1 MSSNILIIEPNTD
14 LSTAIFTIFCQ
25 YGQYS
30 GWKVAQWPVQNDYI
44 PDLLVVG
51 IDDDSGLSTTIITAR
66 KAWGEGLKLIA
77 LSYSG
82 NILSLTKKDTNA
94 GAATKPFIMQ
104 ELLELMD
111 VMLGAVPISEGK
123 MVC

>member
-14 LSTAIFTIFCQ
+14 LSTAIYTLFCQ

-30 GWKVAQWPVQNDYI
+30 GWKVSQWPVQNDYT
-44 PDLLVVG
+44 PDLVVIG
-51 IDDDSGLSTTIITAR
+51 VDDDCGLSTAITVAR

-82 NILSLTKKDTNA
+82 NILSLTKKDINA

-104 ELLELMD
+104 ELLELVD

-123 MVC
+123 RIC